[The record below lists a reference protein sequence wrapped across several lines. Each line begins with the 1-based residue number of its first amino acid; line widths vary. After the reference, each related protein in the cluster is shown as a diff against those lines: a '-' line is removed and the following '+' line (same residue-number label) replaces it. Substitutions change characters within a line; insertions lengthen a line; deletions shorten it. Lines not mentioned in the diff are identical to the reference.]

1 MFRLLRGHKTMVEQ
15 VNASIP
21 VVFSYKFQAR
31 LEPKWHAIIK
41 KVFGLGTEKEQLA
54 FGAKLSENPHEE
66 RMIGRRYDF
75 TEFFDSSSG
84 LTMRFQRTNTQTQ
97 SWANF
102 VGDFIDRGYL
112 LEWGTPLM
120 PEERRHE
127 SGIEISESEI
137 RIGCNRDWGLRQ
149 MEGERL
155 FVIPINEMIEFSVA
169 LQLKF
174 PYISTKQIVK
184 WPEKIDNKLKKL
196 GVTYNAGFADYEP
209 EFMNIEKEDATF
221 FSEHG
226 RPQIATTESHWPSF
240 DAEYA
245 YYGFEVEVF
254 TPDRARSM
262 SRLAGTHL
270 LPSAWSN
277 R

>member
-1 MFRLLRGHKTMVEQ
+1 
-15 VNASIP
+15 
-21 VVFSYKFQAR
+21 
-31 LEPKWHAIIK
+31 
-41 KVFGLGTEKEQLA
+41 
-54 FGAKLSENPHEE
+54 
-66 RMIGRRYDF
+66 MIGRKYDF

-84 LTMRFQRTNTQTQ
+84 LTTRFQRTNTQTQ
-97 SWANF
+97 SWGNF
-102 VGDFIDRGYL
+102 VGDFVTRGYL
-112 LEWGTPLM
+112 LEWGSPLM

-127 SGIEISESEI
+127 SGIEISEDAI

-174 PYISTKQIVK
+174 PHVSTKQIVK
-184 WPEKIDNKLKKL
+184 WPEKIDNRLKKL
-196 GVTYNAGFADYEP
+196 GVTYHADFDNYEP
-209 EFMNIEKEDATF
+209 ELINIEKEDATF

-226 RPQIATTESHWPSF
+226 CPQIATTESHWPYF

-245 YYGFEVEVF
+245 YYEFEVEVF

-262 SRLAGTHL
+262 SRLAGTPL
-270 LPSAWSN
+270 LGGWPWEG